1 MQVIL
6 LETIA
11 NLGEL
16 GEEVKVKGGYARN
29 FLVPHGKAVFA
40 TDDAKDKVEAARREL
55 AAKEAERIEGA
66 RMRMEAATKT
76 VQIGRL
82 VIDETGKLFGSV
94 TNGDIA
100 EAMRTDSVEIAR
112 AEVSM
117 PEGAIKQT
125 GAHKV
130 EVILHP
136 EVRFDVDVTIFEE
149 GRAESYAESQPEPE
163 PEFDSETSDDEASEG
178 DAAEATESADDAPAG
193 DEAPAE
199 S

>member
-40 TDDAKDKVEAARREL
+40 TDDAKEKVDAARREL
-55 AAKEAERIEGA
+55 AAKEAERIDGA

-82 VIDETGKLFGSV
+82 VVDETGKLFGSV

-100 EAMRTDSVEIAR
+100 EEMRTESVEIAR
-112 AEVSM
+112 SEVAM
-117 PEGAIKQT
+117 PEGALKQT
-125 GAHKV
+125 GAYKI

-149 GRAESYAESQPEPE
+149 GRAPNYAESEPE
-163 PEFDSETSDDEASEG
+163 PEEAADNDSESDSSEEA
-178 DAAEATESADDAPAG
+178 AAETAESADGADAGDAP
-193 DEAPAE
+193 EQ

>member
-16 GEEVKVKGGYARN
+16 GEEVKVRGGYARN

-40 TDDAKDKVEAARREL
+40 TDDAKDKVDAARREL
-55 AAKEAERIEGA
+55 AAKEAERIDGA

-76 VQIGRL
+76 IQIGRL
-82 VIDETGKLFGSV
+82 VVDETGKLFGSV

-100 EAMRTDSVEIAR
+100 EEMRTESVEIAR
-112 AEVSM
+112 SEVTM
-117 PEGAIKQT
+117 PEGSLKQT
-125 GAHKV
+125 GAYKI

-136 EVRFDVDVTIFEE
+136 EVRFDVDVTVFEE
-149 GRAESYAESQPEPE
+149 GRAPNYAESQPEPE
-163 PEFDSETSDDEASEG
+163 PEQYGDSSSESGAEDNAGEEVADSGEA
-178 DAAEATESADDAPAG
+178 AD
-193 DEAPAE
+193 APAE